1 VADTA
6 PRGGKRGSLS
16 RSYAWCIWASFYPLH
31 NHQKVQRPRKLLH
44 LPPTTTSAS
53 TNQPFHE
60 SCLTAAHSE
69 GPRVRDPR
77 RPEPLT
83 LRCFWNQVDI
93 PHLVLASTAHMKCCS
108 YGLRHMLL
116 ADHHLGVLPCT
127 RQSEIV
133 LAEHTSQ
140 HRKRHLLNASSHAVR
155 RSPDRRWCRV
165 SFDLSN
171 HLTQFTF
178 RVVSFTLHGSSKFQ
192 MGP

>member
-31 NHQKVQRPRKLLH
+31 NHQKVQRPGKLLH

-60 SCLTAAHSE
+60 SFLTAAHCE

-83 LRCFWNQVDI
+83 LRCFWNQVEI

-116 ADHHLGVLPCT
+116 ADHDLGVLPCT
-127 RQSEIV
+127 RQSRDRVGGAHIASQKTTP
-133 LAEHTSQ
+133 AERQLPRSAAESRSTLVS
-140 HRKRHLLNASSHAVR
+140 RLL
-155 RSPDRRWCRV
+155 
-165 SFDLSN
+165 
-171 HLTQFTF
+171 
-178 RVVSFTLHGSSKFQ
+178 
-192 MGP
+192 